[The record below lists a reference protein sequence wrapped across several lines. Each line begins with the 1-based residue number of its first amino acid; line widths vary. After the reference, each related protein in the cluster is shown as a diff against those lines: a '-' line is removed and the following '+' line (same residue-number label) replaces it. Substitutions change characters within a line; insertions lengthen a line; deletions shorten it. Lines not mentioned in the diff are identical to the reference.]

1 MPSFGKEEI
10 ANLTAVIESG
20 VFCDKRGG
28 FMDRFRQDFAR
39 ALGAKHAL
47 TGGAAMLL
55 MHAIPGAIGAGA
67 GDEIIVDPVVQFHAI
82 ACLWNNIVPVW
93 ADVRPTDFLMDPDAA
108 ERLITKR
115 TKAIWVTHLW
125 GFPAEVDRLRAIA
138 DRHGIYLLEDCAHAL
153 MATYKGKPLGTW
165 GHFGTFSFNMGKQ
178 LPTGEGGMAICDD
191 ERLAFELDRRIIFGE
206 SPEVLSSNYRMTE
219 FQAAVGVAQL
229 AKVPGYLEAFRRGK
243 EILDEAIRGCR
254 WLDPRTPPAGSVVA
268 PYFWSC
274 LFRGERQS
282 IPYGVFKAAMRQ
294 AGDEYGFG
302 FTQQPGYLYE
312 MFRGPR
318 AYGNKGC
325 PYNCG
330 HYAGKVDWRPGLCP
344 VAEDVIPRIVST
356 NNMSLES
363 AAYERKA
370 RCMREAIR
378 LAESG
383 KVKPLEYDETE
394 LRILDLVKE
403 RGQLEP
409 MEAVA
414 LFDER
419 GWGHLDEHGMLAT
432 MEGLR
437 ERFPRKL
444 SHAGPRKFSYHEL
457 R

>member
-1 MPSFGKEEI
+1 MPVFGKEEI

-20 VFCDKRGG
+20 TFCDKRGG
-28 FMDRFRQDFAR
+28 FMDRFRSEFAR
-39 ALGAKHAL
+39 ALGARHAL
-47 TGGAAMLL
+47 TGGSAMLL
-55 MHAIPGAIGAGA
+55 MQAIPGAIGAGA

-93 ADVRPTDFLMDPDAA
+93 ADVRAQDFLMDP
-108 ERLITKR
+108 ESVESKITPR
-115 TKAIWVTHLW
+115 TRAIWVTHLW
-125 GFPAEVDRLRAIA
+125 GFAAEVDRLRAIA
-138 DRHGIYLLEDCAHAL
+138 DRHGIYLLEDCAHIL
-153 MATYKGKPLGTW
+153 LGTYKGKPPGRW

-191 ERLAFELDRRIIFGE
+191 DRLAFELERRIIFGE

-229 AKVPGYLEAFRRGK
+229 ARVPGYLKVFREGK
-243 EILDEAIRGCR
+243 EVLDEAIRGCS
-254 WLDPRTPPAGSVVA
+254 WLDPRVAPPDSEVA

-274 LFRGERQS
+274 LFRGERKG

-312 MFRGPR
+312 MFRRPN
-318 AYGNKGC
+318 AYGNRGC

-330 HYAGKVDWRPGLCP
+330 HYVGAVDWKSGMCP

-356 NNMSLES
+356 NNMSLDP
-363 AAYERKA
+363 AFYHRKA
-370 RCMREAIR
+370 AAMRKAIS

-383 KVKPLEYDETE
+383 KAAPLQYDETE
-394 LRILDLVKE
+394 LRLLDLVKE
-403 RGQLEP
+403 RGPLEP
-409 MEAVA
+409 MEAVV
-414 LFDER
+414 LFDQN
-419 GWGHLDEHGMLAT
+419 GWGHFDEHGMLAT

-437 ERFPRKL
+437 ERYPRKL
-444 SHAGPRKFSYHEL
+444 SHAGPRKFAYHEL
-457 R
+457 G